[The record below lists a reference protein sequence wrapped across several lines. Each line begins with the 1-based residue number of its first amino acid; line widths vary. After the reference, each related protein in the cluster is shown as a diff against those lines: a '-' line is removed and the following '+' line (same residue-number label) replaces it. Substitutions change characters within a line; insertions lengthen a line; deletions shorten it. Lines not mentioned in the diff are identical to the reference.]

1 MTAIDAG
8 RERDITAHPPGL
20 DARRFKDRSF
30 IIWGVLAT
38 VIGLGT
44 LLTLVLELMHDAHLW
59 PFAPWGQSV
68 LSPRFFL
75 SFPSSDPAEAGILS
89 AWVGSILVIVT
100 TAVISIPIGILA
112 GVYLEEY
119 APKNPVTSAIEI
131 AVNNLAGVPSILFGL
146 MALGIFVQVLGNA
159 GRYPDFL
166 PEGFRNASADLF
178 GQSIL
183 TAGITL
189 GLLILPVIIV
199 ATREAVR
206 GVPQEIRHAALAV
219 GATKWQTTQHHVL
232 PYALPGVVTGV
243 IIGISRALG
252 ETAPLI
258 MIGGLTFVAFLPI
271 TRPGDATFE
280 TIGVLDEYGAPLN
293 SAATERVRIES
304 DGIVVLPDFT
314 ERPVQAGQVLDLPHG
329 TTIQTTASWGDAIAS
344 WSPSNW
350 LGQEFT
356 VMPIQMF
363 NWTSRPQ
370 AEFLELAAA
379 AGIVLLAITLLMNGA
394 AIYLRY
400 RLRKSIKW

>member
-1 MTAIDAG
+1 MTALDVERA
-8 RERDITAHPPGL
+8 RDIAAHPPGL
-20 DARRFKDRSF
+20 RLRRFKDQSF
-30 IIWGVLAT
+30 IIWGILAT
-38 VIGLGT
+38 IIGLGT
-44 LLTLVLELMHDAHLW
+44 LVALVWELWHDGAHRLTPD
-59 PFAPWGQSV
+59 
-68 LSPRFFL
+68 FFL

-89 AWVGSILVIVT
+89 AWVGSILIIIT
-100 TAVISIPIGILA
+100 TALIAIPIGMLA

-119 APKNPVTSAIEI
+119 APKNAVTGAIEI

-146 MALGIFVQVLGNA
+146 MALGIFVQVLGNPA
-159 GRYPDFL
+159 RYPEFL
-166 PEGFRNASADLF
+166 PEGFRNAAADLF

-189 GLLILPVIIV
+189 SLLILPVIIV

-219 GATKWQTTQHHVL
+219 GATKWQATQHHVL

-243 IIGISRALG
+243 IIGVSRALG

-280 TIGVLDEYGAPLN
+280 TIGVLDEYGAPVN
-293 SAATERVRIES
+293 PEATERVRIEN
-304 DGIVVLPDFT
+304 DGVVVLPDFT
-314 ERPVQAGQVLDLPHG
+314 ERQVEAGQVLDLPHG
-329 TTIQTTASWGDAIAS
+329 TTIQSTASWSDAVAS
-344 WSPSNW
+344 WSPGNW

-379 AGIVLLAITLLMNGA
+379 AGLVLLAITLLLNGA
-394 AIYLRY
+394 AIWLRY

>member
-1 MTAIDAG
+1 MAAVDAA
-8 RERDITAHPPGL
+8 RLSDITAHPRGL
-20 DARRFKDRSF
+20 ALRRFKDSSF
-30 IIWGVLAT
+30 VVWGVIAT

-44 LLTLVLELMHDAHLW
+44 LVALVWELAHDGAHRIT
-59 PFAPWGQSV
+59 PA
-68 LSPRFFL
+68 FFL
-75 SFPSSDPAEAGILS
+75 SFPSANPAEAGILS
-89 AWVGSILVIVT
+89 AWVGSILVIIT
-100 TAVISIPIGILA
+100 TALVAIPIGILA

-119 APKNPVTSAIEI
+119 APKNAVTSAIEI

-146 MALGIFVQVLGNA
+146 MSVGIFVQFLGNPA
-159 GRYPDFL
+159 RYFSFL
-166 PEGFRNASADLF
+166 PEGFRNGAADLF

-189 GLLILPVIIV
+189 ALLILPVVIV

-271 TRPGDATFE
+271 TRPGDAKFE
-280 TIGVLDEYGAPLN
+280 TIGALDEYGAPVDP
-293 SAATERVRIES
+293 SATDTVRITH
-304 DGIVVLPDFT
+304 DGVVVLPDFT
-314 ERPVQAGQVLDLPHG
+314 EMQVQAGQTVELPHG
-329 TTIQTTASWGDAIAS
+329 STVQSVASWGDAIAS

-350 LGQEFT
+350 LGEEFT

-370 AEFLELAAA
+370 AEFLEIAAA
-379 AGIVLLAITLLMNGA
+379 AGLVLLAITLLLNGA
-394 AIYLRY
+394 AIWLRY
-400 RLRKSIKW
+400 RLRKRIKW

>member
-1 MTAIDAG
+1 MTAIEAE
-8 RERDITAHPPGL
+8 RSRDITAHPPGL
-20 DARRFKDRSF
+20 GMRRFKDSAF
-30 IIWGVLAT
+30 IVWGIVAT
-38 VIGLGT
+38 IIGLGT
-44 LLTLVLELMHDAHLW
+44 LVTLVADLYMDGGQRLTLA
-59 PFAPWGQSV
+59 
-68 LSPRFFL
+68 FFS
-75 SFPSSDPAEAGILS
+75 SFPSSDPAVAGILS
-89 AWVGSILVIVT
+89 AWVGSLLVITT
-100 TAVISIPIGILA
+100 TALFAIPIGILA

-119 APKNPVTSAIEI
+119 APKNPITSAIEI

-146 MALGIFVQVLGNA
+146 MAVGIFVQFLGNPN
-159 GRYPDFL
+159 RWFSFL
-166 PEGFRNASADLF
+166 PEGFRNAAAELF

-189 GLLILPVIIV
+189 SLLILPVIIV

-206 GVPQEIRHAALAV
+206 SVPQEMRQGALAV

-280 TIGVLDEYGAPLN
+280 TIGVLDEYGAALDPM
-293 SAATERVRIES
+293 ATERVTIAH
-304 DGIVVLPDFT
+304 DGVVVLPDFT
-314 ERPVQAGQVLDLPHG
+314 EQQVTAGQVLDLPHG
-329 TTIQTTASWGDAIAS
+329 STMQSVATMGDAVAS
-344 WSPSNW
+344 WSPTHW
-350 LGQEFT
+350 LGSEFT

-370 AEFLELAAA
+370 AEFLEIAAA
-379 AGIVLLAITLLMNGA
+379 AGLVLLAITLLMNGT

>member
-1 MTAIDAG
+1 MTATDI
-8 RERDITAHPPGL
+8 ERDITAHPKGL
-20 DARRFKDRSF
+20 VTRKFKDSAF
-30 IIWGVLAT
+30 IVWGIIAT
-38 VIGLGT
+38 IIGLGT
-44 LLTLVLELMHDAHLW
+44 LVTLVADLFGDGGHRLTA
-59 PFAPWGQSV
+59 A
-68 LSPRFFL
+68 FFG
-75 SFPSSDPAEAGILS
+75 SFPSSNPAEAGILS
-89 AWVGSILVIVT
+89 AWVGSILVITT
-100 TAVISIPIGILA
+100 TAMVAIPIGILA

-119 APKNPVTSAIEI
+119 APKNPITSAIEI

-146 MALGIFVQVLGNA
+146 MAVGIFVQFLGNPNRWFA
-159 GRYPDFL
+159 FL
-166 PEGFRNASADLF
+166 PEGFRNAAADAF

-189 GLLILPVIIV
+189 SLLILPVIIV

-206 GVPQEIRHAALAV
+206 GVPQEMRQGALAV

-232 PYALPGVVTGV
+232 PYALPGIVTGV

-280 TIGVLDEYGAPLN
+280 TIGVLDEYGAAVDPT
-293 SAATERVRIES
+293 AVERVTIPH
-304 DGIVVLPDFT
+304 DGVVVLPDFT
-314 ERPVQAGQVLDLPHG
+314 EQQVTAGQVLDLPHG
-329 TTIQTTASWGDAIAS
+329 STVQSVATMGDAVAS
-344 WSPSNW
+344 WSPTHW
-350 LGQEFT
+350 LGSEFT

-370 AEFLELAAA
+370 SEFLEIAAA
-379 AGIVLLAITLLMNGA
+379 AGLVLLAITLLMNGT

-400 RLRKSIKW
+400 RLRKAIKW

>member
-1 MTAIDAG
+1 MAALDSA
-8 RERDITAHPPGL
+8 RVRDITAQPRGL
-20 DARRFKDRSF
+20 AVRKFKDSSF
-30 IIWGVLAT
+30 IVWGVVAT

-44 LLTLVLELMHDAHLW
+44 LVALVWDLWVDGGQRLTPA
-59 PFAPWGQSV
+59 
-68 LSPRFFL
+68 FFL

-89 AWVGSILVIVT
+89 AWVGSILVIAT
-100 TAVISIPIGILA
+100 TALIAIPLGLLA

-146 MALGIFVQVLGNA
+146 MAVGIFVQFLGN
-159 GRYPDFL
+159 PDRWFSFL
-166 PEGFRNASADLF
+166 PEGFREGAAGLF

-189 GLLILPVIIV
+189 ALLILPVIIV

-232 PYALPGVVTGV
+232 PYALPGIVTGV
-243 IIGISRALG
+243 IIGISRAVG

-271 TRPGDATFE
+271 TRPGDPIFE
-280 TIGVLDEYGAPLN
+280 TIGVLDEYGAPVDA
-293 SAATERVRIES
+293 AATESVHIAH
-304 DGIVVLPDFT
+304 DGVVVLPDFS
-314 ERPVQAGQVLDLPHG
+314 EMPVEAGQTYELPHG
-329 TTIQTTASWGDAIAS
+329 STVQSTADWGDAAAS
-344 WSPSNW
+344 LSPANW
-350 LGQEFT
+350 LGQDFT

-370 AEFLELAAA
+370 AEFLEIAAA
-379 AGIVLLAITLLMNGA
+379 AGLVLLAITLLLNGA
-394 AIYLRY
+394 AIWLRY
-400 RLRKSIKW
+400 RLRKRIKW

>member
-1 MTAIDAG
+1 MTAIDIE
-8 RERDITAHPPGL
+8 RVRDITAHPPGL
-20 DARRFKDRSF
+20 GARKLKDRSF
-30 IIWGVLAT
+30 IFWGVLAT

-44 LLTLVLELMHDAHLW
+44 LIALVWDLW
-59 PFAPWGQSV
+59 ADGGHKVTPA
-68 LSPRFFL
+68 FFL
-75 SFPSSDPAEAGILS
+75 SFPSSNPAEAGILS
-89 AWVGSILVIVT
+89 AWVGSLLVIVT
-100 TAVISIPIGILA
+100 TALIAIPVGMLA

-119 APKNPVTSAIEI
+119 APKNPLTSAIEI

-146 MALGIFVQVLGNA
+146 MAIGIFVQSLGNPA
-159 GRYPDFL
+159 RYPDFM
-166 PEGFRNASADLF
+166 PEGFRSASADLF

-183 TAGITL
+183 TAGMTL
-189 GLLILPVIIV
+189 ALLILPIIIV

-219 GATKWQTTQHHVL
+219 GATKWQATQHHVM

-280 TIGVLDEYGAPLN
+280 TIGVLDEYGAPVN
-293 SAATERVRIES
+293 PDATESVRITH
-304 DGIVVLPDFT
+304 DGVVVLPDFT
-314 ERPVQAGQVLDLPHG
+314 EMPVEAGQTYDLPHG
-329 TTIQTTASWGDAIAS
+329 ATVQSTATWGDAIAS
-344 WSPSNW
+344 WSPTNW

-379 AGIVLLAITLLMNGA
+379 AGLVLLAITLLMNGT
-394 AIYLRY
+394 AIWLRY

>member
-1 MTAIDAG
+1 MAALDVQ
-8 RERDITAHPPGL
+8 RVRDITEHPPGL
-20 DARRFKDRSF
+20 GARKFKDAAF
-30 IIWGVLAT
+30 VIWGIIAT
-38 VIGLGT
+38 IIGLGT
-44 LLTLVLELMHDAHLW
+44 LVALVGELIHDGGHR
-59 PFAPWGQSV
+59 
-68 LSPRFFL
+68 LSAAFFW
-75 SFPSSDPAEAGILS
+75 SFPSSEPADAGILS
-89 AWVGSILVIVT
+89 AWVGSLLVITT
-100 TAVISIPIGILA
+100 TALFAIPIGILA

-119 APKNPVTSAIEI
+119 APKNAVTSAIEI

-146 MALGIFVQVLGNA
+146 MAVGIFVQFLGNPNRWFA
-159 GRYPDFL
+159 FL
-166 PEGFRNASADLF
+166 PEGFREAAADMF

-189 GLLILPVIIV
+189 SLLILPVVIV

-206 GVPQEIRHAALAV
+206 SVPQEMRQGALAV

-271 TRPGDATFE
+271 TRPGDAAFQV
-280 TIGVLDEYGAPLN
+280 IGAVDEYGAPVTPD
-293 SAATERVRIES
+293 ATESVRIAN
-304 DGIVVLPDFT
+304 DGVVVLPDFT
-314 ERPVQAGQVLDLPHG
+314 EMPVVGGQTYDLPHG
-329 TTIQTTASWGDAIAS
+329 STVQSVATWGDAVAS
-344 WSPSNW
+344 WSPTHW
-350 LGQEFT
+350 LGSEFT

-379 AGIVLLAITLLMNGA
+379 AGLVLLGITLLMNGT
-394 AIYLRY
+394 AIFLRY
-400 RLRKSIKW
+400 RLRRSIKW

>member
-1 MTAIDAG
+1 MAALDVQ
-8 RERDITAHPPGL
+8 RVRDITAHPKGL
-20 DARRFKDRSF
+20 GVRKFKDAAF
-30 IIWGVLAT
+30 IVWGIVAT
-38 VIGLGT
+38 IIGLGT
-44 LLTLVLELMHDAHLW
+44 LVALVGELVHDGGMRLTA
-59 PFAPWGQSV
+59 A
-68 LSPRFFL
+68 FFL
-75 SFPSSDPAEAGILS
+75 SFPSSEPADAGILS
-89 AWVGSILVIVT
+89 AWVGSLLVITT
-100 TAVISIPIGILA
+100 TALFAIPIGILA

-119 APKNPVTSAIEI
+119 APKNWMTSAIEI

-146 MALGIFVQVLGNA
+146 MAVGIFVQFLGNPNKWF
-159 GRYPDFL
+159 GFL
-166 PEGFRNASADLF
+166 PESFREAGAHLF

-189 GLLILPVIIV
+189 SLLILPVVIV

-206 GVPQEIRHAALAV
+206 SVPQEMRQGALAV
-219 GATKWQTTQHHVL
+219 GASKWQTTQHHVL

-271 TRPGDATFE
+271 TRPGDAKFE
-280 TIGVLDEYGAPLN
+280 TIGQLDEYGAAVNPD
-293 SAATERVRIES
+293 ATEQVRITH
-304 DGIVVLPDFT
+304 DGVVVLPDFT
-314 ERPVQAGQVLDLPHG
+314 EQQVQAGQTLTLPHG
-329 TTIQTTASWGDAIAS
+329 STVQSTATWGDAVAS
-344 WSPSNW
+344 WSPTHW
-350 LGQEFT
+350 LGSEFT

-370 AEFLELAAA
+370 AEFLQLAAA
-379 AGIVLLAITLLMNGA
+379 AGLVLLAITLLMNGT

>member
-1 MTAIDAG
+1 MTATDAG
-8 RERDITAHPPGL
+8 GMRHIDITEHPKG
-20 DARRFKDRSF
+20 
-30 IIWGVLAT
+30 LAT
-38 VIGLGT
+38 RKAKVSLFVTLGILATLIGLGT
-44 LLTLVLELMHDAHLW
+44 LVALVLNLTHDGAHRLT
-59 PFAPWGQSV
+59 PA
-68 LSPRFFL
+68 FFM
-75 SFPSSDPAEAGILS
+75 SFPSSEPSEAGILS
-89 AWVGSILVIVT
+89 AWVGSLLVIVT
-100 TAVISIPIGILA
+100 TATIAIPIGMLA

-119 APKNPVTSAIEI
+119 APKNAVTSAIEI

-146 MALGIFVQVLGNA
+146 MALGIFVQILGNPA
-159 GRYPDFL
+159 HYPDFIPAPL
-166 PEGFRNASADLF
+166 ANSMASLF

-189 GLLILPVIIV
+189 SLLILPVVIV

-219 GATKWQTTQHHVL
+219 GATKWQATQHHVM

-271 TRPGDATFE
+271 TRPGDAKFE
-280 TIGVLDEYGAPLN
+280 TIGIVDEYGAAVDPT
-293 SAATERVRIES
+293 ATETVHIS
-304 DGIVVLPDFT
+304 HDGVVVLPDFT
-314 ERPVQAGQVLDLPHG
+314 EQAVTAGQTIDLPHG
-329 TTIQTTASWGDAIAS
+329 STVQSTADFADAAAT
-344 WSPSNW
+344 WLPNHW
-350 LGQEFT
+350 LGEEFT

-379 AGIVLLAITLLMNGA
+379 AGLVLLAITLLMNGA

>member
-1 MTAIDAG
+1 MTAADVE
-8 RERDITAHPPGL
+8 RVRDITAHPPGL
-20 DARRFKDRSF
+20 ELRKFKDRSF
-30 IIWGVLAT
+30 IFWGILAT

-44 LLTLVLELMHDAHLW
+44 LVTLVWDLAADGSHRLTPA
-59 PFAPWGQSV
+59 
-68 LSPRFFL
+68 FFL
-75 SFPSSDPAEAGILS
+75 SFPSANPGEAGILS
-89 AWVGSILVIVT
+89 AWVGSLLVIVT
-100 TAVISIPIGILA
+100 TAFIAIPIGLLA

-119 APKNPVTSAIEI
+119 APKNPITSAIEI

-146 MALGIFVQVLGNA
+146 MALGIFVQFLGNPN
-159 GRYPDFL
+159 RWFSFL
-166 PEGFRNASADLF
+166 PEGFRNAAADLF

-189 GLLILPVIIV
+189 ALLILPVIIV

-280 TIGVLDEYGAPLN
+280 TIGVLDEYGAPVN
-293 SAATERVRIES
+293 PEATETVRIEH
-304 DGIVVLPDFT
+304 DGVVVLPDFT
-314 ERPVQAGQVLDLPHG
+314 EMPVEAGQTYELPHG
-329 TTIQTTASWGDAIAS
+329 STIQSVASWGDAIAS

-370 AEFLELAAA
+370 AEFLEIAAA
-379 AGIVLLAITLLMNGA
+379 AGLVLLAITLLMNGA
-394 AIYLRY
+394 AIWLRY
-400 RLRKSIKW
+400 RLRKRIKW

>member
-1 MTAIDAG
+1 MAAIDVQRA
-8 RERDITAHPPGL
+8 RDIAEQPPGL
-20 DARRFKDRSF
+20 ATRKFKDRAF
-30 IIWGVLAT
+30 IFWGVVAT
-38 VIGLGT
+38 IIGLGT
-44 LLTLVLELMHDAHLW
+44 LVALVSDLYMDGGHRLTSA
-59 PFAPWGQSV
+59 
-68 LSPRFFL
+68 FFF
-75 SFPSSDPAEAGILS
+75 SFPSANPAEAGILS
-89 AWVGSILVIVT
+89 SWVGSLLVILT
-100 TAVISIPIGILA
+100 TALVAIPVGMLA

-119 APKNPVTSAIEI
+119 APKNAVTSAIEI

-146 MALGIFVQVLGNA
+146 MAVGIFVQFLGNPA
-159 GRYPDFL
+159 RYFSFL
-166 PEGFRNASADLF
+166 PESFRNASADLF

-189 GLLILPVIIV
+189 ALLILPVVIV

-219 GATKWQTTQHHVL
+219 GATKWQTTQHHVM

-271 TRPGDATFE
+271 TRPGDARFE
-280 TIGVLDEYGAPLN
+280 TIGVLDQYGAAVDPN
-293 SAATERVRIES
+293 ATESVRIAQ
-304 DGIVVLPDFT
+304 DGVVVLPDFT
-314 ERPVQAGQVLDLPHG
+314 EMPVQAGQTYDLPHG
-329 TTIQTTASWGDAIAS
+329 TTVQTVADWGDAAAS
-344 WSPSNW
+344 WAPGHW
-350 LGQEFT
+350 LGSEFT

-370 AEFLELAAA
+370 AEFLEIAAA
-379 AGIVLLAITLLMNGA
+379 AGLVLLVITLLMNGA
-394 AIYLRY
+394 AIWLRY

>member
-1 MTAIDAG
+1 MTAIDVE
-8 RERDITAHPPGL
+8 RVRDITAHPAGL
-20 DARRFKDRSF
+20 GARKLKDRSF
-30 IIWGVLAT
+30 VIWGILAT

-44 LLTLVLELMHDAHLW
+44 LVALVLDLAADGGHRLTPE
-59 PFAPWGQSV
+59 
-68 LSPRFFL
+68 FFL
-75 SFPSSDPAEAGILS
+75 SFPSSDPSQAGILS
-89 AWVGSILVIVT
+89 AWVGSILVIIT
-100 TAVISIPIGILA
+100 TALIAVPIGLLA

-119 APKNPVTSAIEI
+119 APKNSLTSAIEI

-146 MALGIFVQVLGNA
+146 MAVGIFVQFLGNPEHWF
-159 GRYPDFL
+159 GFL
-166 PEGFRNASADLF
+166 PGDARRAGADLF

-189 GLLILPVIIV
+189 ALLILPVLIV

-206 GVPQEIRHAALAV
+206 GVPQEIRQAALAV

-243 IIGISRALG
+243 IIGVSRALG

-280 TIGVLDEYGAPLN
+280 TIGVLDEYGAAVDP
-293 SAATERVRIES
+293 SATESVRIEH
-304 DGIVVLPDFT
+304 DGVVVLPDFT
-314 ERPVQAGQVLDLPHG
+314 EMAVEAGQTYELPHG
-329 TTIQTTASWGDAIAS
+329 STIQSVATWGDAIAS
-344 WSPSNW
+344 WSPTNW

-370 AEFLELAAA
+370 AEFLEIAAA
-379 AGIVLLAITLLMNGA
+379 AGLVLLVITLLMNGT
-394 AIYLRY
+394 AIWLRY
-400 RLRKSIKW
+400 RLRKNIKW

>member
-1 MTAIDAG
+1 
-8 RERDITAHPPGL
+8 L
-20 DARRFKDRSF
+20 
-30 IIWGVLAT
+30 
-38 VIGLGT
+38 
-44 LLTLVLELMHDAHLW
+44 
-59 PFAPWGQSV
+59 FA
-68 LSPRFFL
+68 
-75 SFPSSDPAEAGILS
+75 
-89 AWVGSILVIVT
+89 
-100 TAVISIPIGILA
+100 IPIGILA

-119 APKNPVTSAIEI
+119 APKNPLTSAIEI

-146 MALGIFVQVLGNA
+146 MAVGIFVQFLGNPNRWFA
-159 GRYPDFL
+159 FL
-166 PEGFRNASADLF
+166 PEDFRNAAADMF

-189 GLLILPVIIV
+189 SLLILPVIIV

-206 GVPQEIRHAALAV
+206 GVPQEMRQGALAV

-280 TIGVLDEYGAPLN
+280 TIGVLDEYGAAVDPM
-293 SAATERVRIES
+293 ATERVTIPH
-304 DGIVVLPDFT
+304 DGVVVLPDFT
-314 ERPVQAGQVLDLPHG
+314 EQQVTAGQVLDLPHG
-329 TTIQTTASWGDAIAS
+329 STVQSVATMGDAVAS
-344 WSPSNW
+344 WSPTHW
-350 LGQEFT
+350 LGSEFT

-370 AEFLELAAA
+370 AEFLEIAAA
-379 AGIVLLAITLLMNGA
+379 AGLVLLAITLLMNGT

-400 RLRKSIKW
+400 RLRKAIKW

>member
-1 MTAIDAG
+1 MTAIDAQPV
-8 RERDITAHPPGL
+8 RDITVHPPGL
-20 DARRFKDRSF
+20 AVRKFKDSAF
-30 IIWGVLAT
+30 IIWGIIAT
-38 VIGLGT
+38 IIGLGT
-44 LLTLVLELMHDAHLW
+44 LVTLVADLW
-59 PFAPWGQSV
+59 FDSGDRLRTLA
-68 LSPRFFL
+68 FFT
-75 SFPSSDPAEAGILS
+75 SFPSSDPALAGILS
-89 AWVGSILVIVT
+89 AWVGSLLVITT
-100 TAVISIPIGILA
+100 TALFAIPIGILA
-112 GVYLEEY
+112 GIYLEEY
-119 APKNPVTSAIEI
+119 APKNAVTSAIEI

-146 MALGIFVQVLGNA
+146 MAVGIFVQFLGNPN
-159 GRYPDFL
+159 RWFSFL
-166 PEGFRNASADLF
+166 PQSVREAGADLF

-189 GLLILPVIIV
+189 SLLILPVIIV

-219 GATKWQTTQHHVL
+219 GATKWQSTQHHVL

-280 TIGVLDEYGAPLN
+280 TIGVLDEYGAAVDP
-293 SAATERVRIES
+293 SATERVTIHH
-304 DGIVVLPDFT
+304 DGVVVLPDFT
-314 ERPVQAGQVLDLPHG
+314 EQQVQAGQVLDLPHG
-329 TTIQTTASWGDAIAS
+329 STVQSVATLGDSLASLNPAH
-344 WSPSNW
+344 W

-379 AGIVLLAITLLMNGA
+379 AGIVLLAITLLMNGT

>member
-1 MTAIDAG
+1 MTATDAE
-8 RERDITAHPPGL
+8 RARDITAHPPGL
-20 DARRFKDRSF
+20 GMRRFKDSAF
-30 IIWGVLAT
+30 IVWGIVAT
-38 VIGLGT
+38 IIGLGT
-44 LLTLVLELMHDAHLW
+44 LVTLVADLFNDG
-59 PFAPWGQSV
+59 GQR
-68 LSPRFFL
+68 LTMAFFT
-75 SFPSSDPAEAGILS
+75 SFPSSDPAVAGILS
-89 AWVGSILVIVT
+89 AWVGSLLVITT
-100 TAVISIPIGILA
+100 TALFAIPIGILA

-119 APKNPVTSAIEI
+119 APKNPITSAIEI

-146 MALGIFVQVLGNA
+146 MGVGIFVQFLGNPN
-159 GRYPDFL
+159 RWFSFL
-166 PEGFRNASADLF
+166 PEGFRNAGAELF

-189 GLLILPVIIV
+189 SLLILPVIIV

-206 GVPQEIRHAALAV
+206 SVPQEMRQGALAV

-280 TIGVLDEYGAPLN
+280 TIGVLDEYGAAVDPL
-293 SAATERVRIES
+293 ATERVTIAH
-304 DGIVVLPDFT
+304 DGVVVLPDFT
-314 ERPVQAGQVLDLPHG
+314 EQQVTAGQVLDLPHG
-329 TTIQTTASWGDAIAS
+329 STMQSVATMGDAVAS
-344 WSPSNW
+344 WSPTHW
-350 LGQEFT
+350 LGSEFT

-370 AEFLELAAA
+370 AEFLEIAAA
-379 AGIVLLAITLLMNGA
+379 AGLVLLAITLLMNGT

>member
-1 MTAIDAG
+1 MTATDIE
-8 RERDITAHPPGL
+8 RERDITAHPKGL
-20 DARRFKDRSF
+20 VTRKFKDRAF
-30 IIWGVLAT
+30 IVWGIVAT
-38 VIGLGT
+38 IIGLGT
-44 LLTLVLELMHDAHLW
+44 LVTLVADLFGDGGHRLTA
-59 PFAPWGQSV
+59 A
-68 LSPRFFL
+68 FFG
-75 SFPSSDPAEAGILS
+75 SFPSSEPAEAGILS
-89 AWVGSILVIVT
+89 AWVGSILVITT
-100 TAVISIPIGILA
+100 TALFAIPIGILA

-119 APKNPVTSAIEI
+119 APKNPLTSAIEI

-146 MALGIFVQVLGNA
+146 MAVGIFVQFLGNPNRWFA
-159 GRYPDFL
+159 FL
-166 PEGFRNASADLF
+166 PEGFRNAAADMF

-189 GLLILPVIIV
+189 SLLILPVIIV

-206 GVPQEIRHAALAV
+206 GVPQEMRQGALAV

-280 TIGVLDEYGAPLN
+280 TIGVLDEYGAAVDPM
-293 SAATERVRIES
+293 ATERVTIPH
-304 DGIVVLPDFT
+304 DGVVVLPDFT
-314 ERPVQAGQVLDLPHG
+314 EQQVTAGQTLDLPHG
-329 TTIQTTASWGDAIAS
+329 STVQSVATTGDAIAS
-344 WSPSNW
+344 WSPTHW
-350 LGQEFT
+350 LGSEFT

-370 AEFLELAAA
+370 AEFLEIAAA
-379 AGIVLLAITLLMNGA
+379 AGLVLLAITLLMNGT

-400 RLRKSIKW
+400 RLRKAIKW

>member
-1 MTAIDAG
+1 MTAIDAQQV
-8 RERDITAHPPGL
+8 RDITVHPPGL
-20 DARRFKDRSF
+20 RVRRFKDSAF
-30 IIWGVLAT
+30 IVWGIVAT
-38 VIGLGT
+38 IIGLGT
-44 LLTLVLELMHDAHLW
+44 LVTLVSDLVHDGGHRLTLA
-59 PFAPWGQSV
+59 
-68 LSPRFFL
+68 FFS
-75 SFPSSDPAEAGILS
+75 SFPSSEPALAGILS
-89 AWVGSILVIVT
+89 AWVGSLLVIFT
-100 TAVISIPIGILA
+100 TAIVAIPIGILA
-112 GVYLEEY
+112 GIYLEEY

-146 MALGIFVQVLGNA
+146 MAVGIFVQFLGNPN
-159 GRYPDFL
+159 RWFSFL
-166 PEGFRNASADLF
+166 PEGFREAGAHLF

-189 GLLILPVIIV
+189 SLLILPVIIV

-219 GATKWQTTQHHVL
+219 GATKWQSTQHHVL

-243 IIGISRALG
+243 IIGVSRALG

-280 TIGVLDEYGAPLN
+280 TIGVLDEYGAAVDP
-293 SAATERVRIES
+293 AATERVTIHH
-304 DGIVVLPDFT
+304 DGVVVLPDFT
-314 ERPVQAGQVLDLPHG
+314 EQQVQAGQVLDLPHG
-329 TTIQTTASWGDAIAS
+329 STVQSVADLGDAIVS
-344 WSPSNW
+344 WNPGHW
-350 LGQEFT
+350 FGQEFT

-379 AGIVLLAITLLMNGA
+379 AGIVLLGITLLMNGT

>member
-1 MTAIDAG
+1 MAAVDVQMV
-8 RERDITAHPPGL
+8 RDITAHPPGL
-20 DARRFKDRSF
+20 ATRKFKDAAF
-30 IIWGVLAT
+30 IVWGIVAT
-38 VIGLGT
+38 IIGLGT
-44 LLTLVLELMHDAHLW
+44 LVALVSELVNDGGHR
-59 PFAPWGQSV
+59 
-68 LSPRFFL
+68 LSAAFFM
-75 SFPSSDPAEAGILS
+75 SFPSSEPADAGILS
-89 AWVGSILVIVT
+89 AWVGSLLVITT
-100 TAVISIPIGILA
+100 TALFAIPIGILA

-119 APKNPVTSAIEI
+119 APKNAITSSIEI

-146 MALGIFVQVLGNA
+146 MSVGIFVQFLGNPN
-159 GRYPDFL
+159 RWFSFL
-166 PEGFRNASADLF
+166 PEGFRNAAAEMF

-189 GLLILPVIIV
+189 ALLILPVVIV

-206 GVPQEIRHAALAV
+206 SVPQEMRQGALAV
-219 GATKWQTTQHHVL
+219 GASKWQTTQHHVL

-271 TRPGDATFE
+271 TRPGDAAFQTV
-280 TIGVLDEYGAPLN
+280 GAVDEYGAPVTPD
-293 SAATERVRIES
+293 ATESVRITQ
-304 DGIVVLPDFT
+304 DGVVVLPDFS
-314 ERPVQAGQVLDLPHG
+314 EMPVEAGQTYDLPHG
-329 TTIQTTASWGDAIAS
+329 TTVQSTATWGDAIAS
-344 WSPSNW
+344 WSPTHW
-350 LGQEFT
+350 LGSEFT

-379 AGIVLLAITLLMNGA
+379 AGLVLLFITLLMNGT

-400 RLRKSIKW
+400 RLRQSIKW

>member
-1 MTAIDAG
+1 MAATDVGPVEGAPARG
-8 RERDITAHPPGL
+8 DITAHPPGL
-20 DARRFKDRSF
+20 AARKFKDATF
-30 IIWGVLAT
+30 VFWGILAT

-44 LLTLVLELMHDAHLW
+44 LIALVWDLAADGGHRVTAD
-59 PFAPWGQSV
+59 
-68 LSPRFFL
+68 FFF
-75 SFPSSDPAEAGILS
+75 SFPSSEPAEAGILP

-100 TAVISIPIGILA
+100 TALFAVPIGLLA

-119 APKNPVTSAIEI
+119 APKNAITSAIEI

-146 MALGIFVQVLGNA
+146 MSIGIFVQILGNA
-159 GRYPDFL
+159 ARYPDFI
-166 PEGFRNASADLF
+166 PEGTREAMADLF

-189 GLLILPVIIV
+189 ALLILPIVIV

-219 GATKWQTTQHHVL
+219 GATKWQATNHHVM

-280 TIGVLDEYGAPLN
+280 TIGVLDEYGAAIDPT
-293 SAATERVRIES
+293 AVETVRIPH

-314 ERPVQAGQVLDLPHG
+314 EQAVQAGQVLELPHG
-329 TTIQTTASWGDAIAS
+329 STIQSVATWGDAAMT
-344 WSPSNW
+344 WLPGHW
-350 LGQEFT
+350 LGSEFT

-370 AEFLELAAA
+370 AEFLEIAAA
-379 AGIVLLAITLLMNGA
+379 AGLVLLLITLLLNGT
-394 AIYLRY
+394 AIWLRY
-400 RLRKSIKW
+400 RLRKAIKW